1 MVFQFK
7 GENDSRKQ
15 GSESKSFKR
24 KQKFTEWNL
33 STYCLCKNNLNSY
46 AFKPDLHKQLNSEI

>member
-7 GENDSRKQ
+7 GENDSMKQ

-33 STYCLCKNNLNSY
+33 CLPIAY
-46 AFKPDLHKQLNSEI
+46 AKIT